1 MSGFDLNAAL
11 FSLLAV
17 CMLAVATWLVS
28 VVKRDVSIVDSLW
41 SILIVTA
48 AGAYVYSLQ
57 SAGPRAA
64 WLIPLAGLWAL
75 RLAGYITWRNWG
87 EPEDYRYQQIRARNE
102 PNFTFKSVYL
112 VFVLQ
117 AVLAWIVA
125 APLAAALAGAPA
137 AGVTDW
143 IGAAVAVFGLL
154 FETVGDAQLAS
165 FKGNPANRGQVMDKG
180 LWRYTRHPNYFGECC
195 VWWGF
200 FIIAAGAGA
209 AWTVVSP
216 LLMTMLLLKVSG
228 VALLEKDIVERRP
241 QYRDYILRTSAFFPR
256 PPRAVSKEAS

>member
-11 FSLLAV
+11 TGLLAA
-17 CMLAVATWLVS
+17 CALGVATWIVS
-28 VVKRDVSIVDSLW
+28 VIKRDVSVVDSLW
-41 SILIVTA
+41 SVLIVTA
-48 AGAYVYSLQ
+48 AGTYAFALQ
-57 SAGPRAA
+57 AAGPRAA
-64 WLIPLAGLWAL
+64 WLIPIAGFWAL

-112 VFVLQ
+112 VFTLQ

-125 APLAAALAGAPA
+125 APLAAALTGAPA
-137 AGVTDW
+137 SGITDW
-143 IGAAVAVFGLL
+143 IGAAVAVFGIA
-154 FETVGDAQLAS
+154 FETVGDAQLAA
-165 FKGNPANRGQVMDKG
+165 FKGDPANRGRVMDKG

-200 FIIAAGAGA
+200 FIIALGAGA

-241 QYRDYILRTSAFFPR
+241 EYRDYIARTSAFFPR
-256 PPRAVSKEAS
+256 PPRSLSR